1 MSCSLHA
8 AALVVLFI
16 CDFGACGTAAGEPAP
31 APDASP
37 VAAVVETTLGTS
49 GGQIRQFAFDGDETS
64 FFASSQ
70 PPGRDDHFTL
80 VLDAPVSARSIAV
93 FTGRS
98 DGSERLESGV
108 LEVSVDGKTF
118 NELANFTDGAAR
130 GKPGVPKI
138 RAVRIRPQRD
148 HVHAL
153 AIREISIDAEPAV
166 TTYRFPVEFTVDT
179 SDAPEMREW
188 AEKTARIC
196 ERAWPMLNDELRSD
210 GFRPPQRVSMT
221 LKSRYRGVAATS
233 GDRIVGSVR
242 FFKEHPDDVGAMVHE
257 AAHVVQ
263 HYTKGDNP
271 GWLVE
276 GVADY
281 VRFFKFE
288 PGNLG
293 PIDPERAHYNGSYRV
308 TAAFLAYL
316 VAKYDKD
323 VVLKLNQRMRDGK
336 YKDEAFQELTGKP
349 LEELDEEWR
358 ATLKR

>member
-1 MSCSLHA
+1 MPHA
-8 AALVVLFI
+8 LPATLAMASFVFSV
-16 CDFGACGTAAGEPAP
+16 GACGAIAGEPAP
-31 APDASP
+31 KP
-37 VAAVVETTLGTS
+37 VGKPLTAVIETTLATAAGH
-49 GGQIRQFAFDGDETS
+49 IRQLAFDGDEAS

-70 PPGRDDHFTL
+70 HPGKDDHFTL
-80 VLDAPVSARSIAV
+80 VLDEAVAANSIAV
-93 FTGRS
+93 ATGRP
-98 DGSERLESGV
+98 DGSDRLESGV
-108 LEVSVDGKTF
+108 LQISADGKTF
-118 NELANFTDGAAR
+118 NELATFADGAVR
-130 GKPGVPKI
+130 GRPEGQQI
-138 RAVRIRPQRD
+138 RAVRIRLQQD
-148 HVHAL
+148 HGHAL
-153 AIREISIDAEPAV
+153 AIREISIDSEPAV
-166 TTYRFPVEFTVDT
+166 TRFRFPVEFTVDT
-179 SDAPEMREW
+179 SDAPEMRAW

-196 ERAWPMLNDELRSD
+196 ERAWPMLNEELRSD
-210 GFRPPQRVSMT
+210 GFRPPQHVSMT

-242 FFKEHPDDVGAMVHE
+242 FFKDHPDDVGAMVHE

-293 PIDPERAHYNGSYRV
+293 PIDRDRAHYNGSYRV

-316 VAKYDKD
+316 VEKYDKD
-323 VVLKLNQRMRDGK
+323 LVLKLNQQMRAGE
-336 YKDEAFQELTGKP
+336 YKDEAFQDLTGKP
-349 LEELDEEWR
+349 LEELDDEWR